1 MDLINNFLN
10 LIIHRISQTAFS
22 YIFPLYFFFKLLL
35 FPIRSTFAEDVA
47 GKVVLITG
55 ASSGIGEHVAYEYAK
70 RGAYLALVARREN
83 RLREVAE
90 VAEILGSP
98 FALVIH
104 ADVSDVDDCK
114 RCVQTTLAHFGRL
127 DHLVNNAGITSIN
140 LFEEYDD
147 PRNVASVMDT
157 DFWGTVYCT
166 YYAIPYLKQ
175 TRGKIIGIASS
186 AAWLPTPRLSFYT
199 ASKAAVIS
207 FYETLRVEIG
217 RDVGITI
224 VTPGLTESE
233 MTQGKFM
240 FEDGKMYLD
249 QELRDAVM
257 SVMPIEAV
265 GSAAEAIVKGGC
277 RGDEY
282 VTEPPWM
289 RMTFYW
295 RMFLPEMVE
304 WLNHLF
310 IMTGSSPTESFGK
323 RVLEFTGLKPFI
335 YPASVRCSELGYEK
349 EYY

>member
-147 PRNVASVMDT
+147 PRNVASDT